1 MNVSSQMIG
10 KMMINQYSPLVFWV
24 AILYHRY
31 FPTWFARA
39 RSRRQSLFEEMLR
52 LALSSQIASKVE
64 GRVWGAFCRRQCLD
78 RTQMDRGTGQRVME
92 TWTLW
97 APKIMGNMEM
107 ASSHLQTLAILF
119 NPSSF
124 RVGHFDPDPML
135 WRNFI
140 SDVVWIQPERFHW
153 VTWLS
158 SLVS

>member
-1 MNVSSQMIG
+1 
-10 KMMINQYSPLVFWV
+10 MINQYSPLVFWGSHSLPSIFSDV
-24 AILYHRY
+24 VCSRQVSTPEPFRGDAALSAQL
-31 FPTWFARA
+31 TDSEQ
-39 RSRRQSLFEEMLR
+39 SRRACLR
-52 LALSSQIASKVE
+52 GLLQKAVLGQDPDGPGDGSASH
-64 GRVWGAFCRRQCLD
+64 GN
-78 RTQMDRGTGQRVME
+78 ME

-153 VTWLS
+153 VT
-158 SLVS
+158 